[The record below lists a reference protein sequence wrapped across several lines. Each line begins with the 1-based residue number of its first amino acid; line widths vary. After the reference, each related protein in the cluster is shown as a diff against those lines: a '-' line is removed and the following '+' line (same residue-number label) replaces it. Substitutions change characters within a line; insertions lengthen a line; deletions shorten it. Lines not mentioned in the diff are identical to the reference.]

1 MSIIKSESFEIN
13 ERIVD
18 MSTVLSNNLKK
29 FRQQKNYTQEQVADI
44 LRVSSHTVSRWECN
58 TTLPD
63 VTLLPEIA
71 KLYCVS
77 IDDLFKEH
85 SIAYENYAQRLASVF
100 EVTHDPEDFIRAD
113 SEFKK
118 LLKNDSLTSLDMW
131 SYGIIHYFMMNYSIE
146 KSLYWFDKV
155 LEQGKTADAFAY
167 WKTRIQKMKL
177 LSQLGKDK
185 ENILE
190 QQKCIES
197 NPDDVN
203 EYCLLLATY
212 MFAGCYE
219 EAHKEFQKAVAKFPD
234 KWELYIHGGDICKKL
249 KKYEEAFK
257 YWDKAEELGTTFMDG
272 KYAKASCYEDLGEYE
287 NAYKAWSELAEIL
300 LSKGYDVE
308 AEMPKNQAK
317 LCLEKLNK

>member
-1 MSIIKSESFEIN
+1 
-13 ERIVD
+13 

-100 EVTHDPEDFIRAD
+100 EATHDPEDFIRAD
-113 SEFKK
+113 SEFKN
-118 LLKNDSLTSLDMW
+118 LLKNDSLTPLDMW

-155 LEQGKTADAFAY
+155 LEQGETADAFTY

-177 LSQLGKDK
+177 LSQIGKDK
-185 ENILE
+185 ENIIE
-190 QQKCIES
+190 QQKSIES

-203 EYCLLLATY
+203 EYCLLLA
-212 MFAGCYE
+212 A
-219 EAHKEFQKAVAKFPD
+219 
-234 KWELYIHGGDICKKL
+234 YIFDFSIFISLVGYIFNC
-249 KKYEEAFK
+249 
-257 YWDKAEELGTTFMDG
+257 TFHF
-272 KYAKASCYEDLGEYE
+272 L
-287 NAYKAWSELAEIL
+287 EIKIKQL
-300 LSKGYDVE
+300 IH
-308 AEMPKNQAK
+308 
-317 LCLEKLNK
+317 